1 MRLTTGYR
9 NHGPRARRIAR
20 LLDFAIAPL
29 AGMPRKDV
37 RRSTD
42 TRPLVRILLI
52 RPDHAGDLLMATPAI
67 HSLRLAHPEAVIDVL
82 ASPWGA
88 PALAGN
94 PDLDHVRTI
103 EATWFEPDRHSG
115 PDPARLIGAIASIR
129 GGRYD
134 AAADLRGD
142 FRSVLLARASGARR
156 RAGFSR
162 LGLERFLTD
171 FVPFDPGLDHISR
184 NHAVVSLLGA
194 APLER
199 RRPVFTI
206 PPEAMEAAARLL
218 APLPAGRPILAVF
231 PGTNR
236 PRASWGAA
244 RFAEACRILW
254 LRKPISI
261 VIGGREADGSAAQE
275 LAAGLRPFAT
285 DLLDLTG
292 RTDLAQAGAVIR
304 RASVVLA
311 NDSGAAHL
319 AVAAGTPVA
328 AIFGPTDPRTLWT
341 WEGRERYV
349 ALAGESACPR
359 PCWYERCGGD
369 HGYSQITPARVAE
382 TLSELLA
389 VGPERRI
396 A

>member
-9 NHGPRARRIAR
+9 NHGARARRIAR
-20 LLDFAIAPL
+20 LLDVAVAPFVGL
-29 AGMPRKDV
+29 PGKDV
-37 RRSTD
+37 RRSAD
-42 TRPLVRILLI
+42 TRPLARILLI
-52 RPDHAGDLLMATPAI
+52 RPDHVGDLLLATPAI
-67 HSLRLAHPEAVIDVL
+67 RALRRAHPEAVIDVL

-94 PDLDHVRTI
+94 PDIDQVRTI
-103 EATWFEPDRHSG
+103 EATWFEPGRRSG
-115 PDPARLIGAIASIR
+115 PDPAGLIGAIASLR
-129 GGRYD
+129 LGRYD

-142 FRSVLLARASGARR
+142 FRSILIARASGARR

-162 LGLERFLTD
+162 LGLERLLTD
-171 FVPFDPGLDHISR
+171 FVPFDPRLDHVSR

-194 APLER
+194 APMER

-206 PPEAMEAAARLL
+206 PPRADEAAARLL

-236 PRASWGAA
+236 RRATWGPA
-244 RFAEACRILW
+244 RFAEACRILR
-254 LRKPISI
+254 LRKPVSI
-261 VIGGREADGSAAQE
+261 VIAGRDADGAAAAE
-275 LAAGLRPFAT
+275 LAEDLRPFAS
-285 DLLDLTG
+285 DVLDLTG
-292 RTDLAQAGAVIR
+292 RTDLAEAAALIR
-304 RASVVLA
+304 RSSVVLA

-328 AIFGPTDPRTLWT
+328 VIFGPTDPAILWT
-341 WEGRERYV
+341 WEGRERFV
-349 ALAGESACPR
+349 ALAGASTCAR
-359 PCWYERCGGD
+359 PCWDERCGGD
-369 HGYSQITPARVAE
+369 HGYAQVTPALVAE
-382 TLSELLA
+382 TLAELLA